1 MLSIAIIVFREIL
14 EISLII
20 GVLLAATKGL
30 TGRGKLVLGG
40 LVAGIFGSGIVAFFA
55 EVISN
60 AAEGMGQELFNA
72 IVLLSAAILI
82 GWTVI
87 WMRRYGR
94 TLKQHFE
101 EVGGAVISGEKPLYT
116 LAVVVALSVLREGSE
131 IVLFTYGVMVSGVSI
146 FSVFAGAMAGLI
158 SGTAV
163 GVALYYG
170 LLRISP
176 RTLFSVTGW
185 MLILLASGMVS
196 QALGL
201 LQMGDFIPVLLP
213 TIWDSSHILS
223 EQSFIGGVLHVLV
236 GYSAR
241 PSIIQVIGY
250 IFTFGVIAVILKYYG
265 NPSTATKKTSINNTV
280 MAMILFFCLLGI
292 TQNAHATKK
301 VYSPIVEGG
310 ELEIEMRGSYDFDHR
325 SSKDG
330 KQKQKYA
337 VGYGVTDRW
346 FTELYGEIEKGATA
360 SKFEF
365 TALEWENIYQLTEQ
379 GQYWIDVG
387 LYFEYEV
394 SFEDDKADKIEGKF
408 LFEKEFGNITHTAN
422 IIFEK
427 QVGGDSEKETEG
439 ELAWGSRY
447 RWKKYFEP
455 GFEVHSE
462 FGELNEGKSFDEQEH
477 LIGPVFYGKISHF
490 KYDIGYLFGIS
501 DDAVDGELKWIIE
514 YELKV

>member
-1 MLSIAIIVFREIL
+1 MLSTAIIVFREIL

-30 TGRGKLVLGG
+30 TGRGRLVLAG
-40 LVAGIFGSGIVAFFA
+40 LVAGILGSGIVAFFA
-55 EVISN
+55 ETISN

-72 IVLLSAAILI
+72 FVLIAAAILI

-101 EVGGAVISGEKPLYT
+101 KVGGAVISGEKPLYT
-116 LAVVVALSVLREGSE
+116 LAIVVALSVLREGSE
-131 IVLFTYGVMVSGVSI
+131 IVLFTYGVIAQGVNISAI
-146 FSVFAGAMAGLI
+146 IMGSMAGLI

-170 LLRISP
+170 LIRISP
-176 RTLFSVTGW
+176 RALFSVTGW
-185 MLILLASGMVS
+185 MLVLLACGMIS

-201 LQMGDFIPVLLP
+201 LQVSDFIPVFLP
-213 TIWDSSHILS
+213 NVWDSSRILS
-223 EQSFIGGVLHVLV
+223 EQSFLGGVLHVLV
-236 GYSAR
+236 GYSSR

-250 IFTFGVIAVILKYYG
+250 ILTFGIISVILKYFG
-265 NPSTATKKTSINNTV
+265 NPPAATKKTSFHNTV
-280 MAMILFFCLLGI
+280 LVIILFSCMLGF
-292 TQNAHATKK
+292 TQNANATKK

-310 ELEIEMRGSYDFDHR
+310 ELEFETRGSYDFDDAE
-325 SSKDG
+325 SKDG

-346 FTELYGEIEKGATA
+346 FTEIYGEIEKGATS
-360 SKFEF
+360 SKFDF
-365 TALEWENIYQLTEQ
+365 TAFEWENIYQLTEQ
-379 GQYWIDVG
+379 GQYWVDVG

-408 LFEKEFGNITHTAN
+408 LIEKEMGHFTHTAN

-439 ELAWGSRY
+439 GLAWGSRY
-447 RWKKYFEP
+447 RWQEYFEP
-455 GFEVHSE
+455 GFELHSE

-477 LIGPVFYGKISHF
+477 LVGPVFYGKIGSF
-490 KYDIGYLFGIS
+490 KYDIGYLFGVS
-501 DDAVDGELKWIIE
+501 NDAPDGQLKWIIE
-514 YELKV
+514 YEIKV